1 MMETTKNKWQINRA
15 GLFNY
20 WYYEDEV
27 FDFAGGKLLLRGN
40 NGAGKSVTMQSFLPV
55 LLDGSTRPERLDPF
69 NSRARRMED
78 YLLGEKE
85 VSGLDERTGYLYME
99 FKKSETDQYMTIG
112 IGLNARRGKPL
123 NFWGFVLT
131 DNRRI
136 GKDIL
141 LYKVEKNEG
150 KEEKIPLSR
159 IQLRNE
165 MGEGGHV
172 VETRKEYASL
182 VNQYIFGYESIEEYE
197 DLIKLLIQLRSPKLS
212 KEFKPSVI
220 FEILEEAL
228 PPLSD
233 EDLRYLSDTIEHM
246 DQTKQQLEQSER
258 ESEAVNAINK
268 AYTAYNQKVLY
279 DQAKG
284 YREAVS
290 NLEQAES
297 ERLAILTK
305 TAELKEHI
313 SHLDQEISN
322 HEDEKTTAEKQ
333 RERLS
338 QHKIW
343 NLEKEKKNDLEKLQR
358 LTDRLENLNK
368 RFSGEQKK
376 ERVTRELLDQ
386 TELSIK
392 RIKESLEDKLD
403 TLSDDAL
410 KAGFSQMH
418 SVNEEDFK
426 ANAGSPFQF
435 SAWMHQAEK
444 HYSYL
449 QEIVKELREFE
460 DLKKQHTEKDSDLG
474 KVKLELDRKRDEEK
488 DWESW
493 LNEEKQKQ
501 LNAIHEWLAEA
512 DYLNLSEDKIQHVSR
527 ALDRLYVDT
536 RYEQVEAPIREA
548 VSAFE
553 SENLRTLA
561 ELETRKNAEQQ
572 LKNERERE
580 LSEWKNKKDPDP
592 NTHPLTKEARKKLKD
607 QGVAAV
613 PLYNTVEFHEG
624 VSETTQK
631 RLEAALIETGL
642 LDALITAEGI
652 EIEHDRVLQPA
663 PQMMAYTLADLLK
676 PDLDAASEIT
686 ETQVDDILRSILID
700 DSNSKVLSLSKD
712 GRYTIGPLVGH
723 AVPVE
728 SVRFIGSH
736 ARERYRKE
744 QIIRLQE
751 ELEDSQTRL
760 DELDRTM
767 REHRSAMDQAKH
779 HLLDFPNDEDL
790 SEGYSNLQSVQLR
803 IERLNEI
810 VNDLSETLK
819 AISAAIRSLKVKL
832 DRQTNS
838 DGLRLDLP
846 VYVEA
851 LDTMR
856 LYEKDLA
863 ALKGTHQQLINQYEK
878 QKDSTEKLLELEET
892 LLDIKDE
899 TATYQ
904 RDIALMEKD
913 IEHIE
918 EQMAKEGVQNI
929 KRQIQA
935 IMKKLSDLDELLK
948 TKRDE
953 RTRKETELSFTSDQ
967 IDEKESQQ
975 AFWNNMKTAWAQT
988 FSEESKRNVHSLER
1002 LDRSLEEDADAIISG
1017 LNHLSKQEISQLSG
1031 SLSRKRNDHQDNLIE
1046 YRPVQR
1052 TVYSEMPDW
1061 MNEAISGSQA
1071 IYVEGWKN
1079 ARSRE
1084 LVELH
1089 LQGKRVSPYL
1099 VADHLK
1105 SERERQQVYLDEQDR
1120 KLYEEILFQSVGN
1133 KLRARIG
1140 RAERWVEEMKALME
1154 SRNDSSGLLFSIR
1167 WKPRT
1172 AETED
1177 EMDTKDLLSLLRQN
1191 AELLSEEDIA
1201 KVTTHFRTKISRAK
1215 ALMKEGTEMQTLLQ
1229 VLKQVLDYR
1238 NWFSFELS
1246 YQRTGD
1252 DRKRQLTDN
1261 QFYKFSG
1268 GEKARAMYIPL
1279 FIASY
1284 SRYLEASDE
1293 APFILS
1299 MDEAFAGVDDH
1310 NIADLFEVLEELG
1323 FNYII
1328 NSQGLWGDYA
1338 TVSELAISEL
1348 FRPQN
1353 ADHVA
1358 VIRYVWDG
1366 SKRRLITNE
1375 EG

>member
-1 MMETTKNKWQINRA
+1 MESTKNKWQINRA

-99 FKKSETDQYMTIG
+99 FKKNKTDQYMTIG

-131 DNRRI
+131 DNRRV

-150 KEEKIPLSR
+150 REEKIPLSR
-159 IQLRNE
+159 IQLRNQV
-165 MGEGGHV
+165 GEGGHV
-172 VETRKEYASL
+172 VETRKEYAGL

-258 ESEAVNAINK
+258 ESEAVTAINK
-268 AYTAYNQKVLY
+268 VYTTYNQKVLY

-290 NLEQAES
+290 NHEQAEA
-297 ERLAILTK
+297 ERLAILSK
-305 TAELKEHI
+305 TAELNAHI
-313 SHLDQEISN
+313 SELNQEISD
-322 HEDEKTTAEKQ
+322 HEDEKDTADKQ
-333 RERLS
+333 RTRLI
-338 QHKIW
+338 QHEIW
-343 NLEKEKKNDLEKLQR
+343 NLEKEKQDDLKKLQR
-358 LTDRLENLNK
+358 LTDRLGNLK
-368 RFSGEQKK
+368 TRYSFEQKK
-376 ERVTRELLDQ
+376 ERVTRDVLDQ

-392 RIKESLEDKLD
+392 RIKESLADSLD
-403 TLSDDAL
+403 SLSDDASR
-410 KAGFSQMH
+410 AGFSETH
-418 SVNEEDFK
+418 SINEEDFK
-426 ANAGSPFQF
+426 ANTESPFQF
-435 SAWMHQAEK
+435 NAWVNQAEK

-449 QEIVKELREFE
+449 QKTVEELREFE
-460 DLKKQHTEKDSDLG
+460 SLKNQHTEKDSELG
-474 KVKLELDRKRDEEK
+474 KAKLELDRKRDEEK

-493 LNEEKQKQ
+493 LSEEKQKQ

-512 DYLNLSEDKIQHVSR
+512 DYLHLSEEKIQHVSR
-527 ALDRLYVDT
+527 ALDRLFVDT
-536 RYEQVEAPIREA
+536 RYEQIEAPIRDA

-553 SENLRTLA
+553 SDKLRTLA

-572 LKNERERE
+572 LKNDRESE
-580 LSEWKNKKDPDP
+580 LSEWKNRKDPDP
-592 NTHPLTKEARKKLKD
+592 DTHPLTKEARIKLKD
-607 QGVAAV
+607 QGIRAV
-613 PLYNTVEFHEG
+613 PLYNAVEFHEG
-624 VSETTQK
+624 VPEATQN

-652 EIEHDRVLQPA
+652 EVEHDRVLRPD
-663 PQMMAYTLADLLK
+663 PQLMAYTLADFLK
-676 PDLDAASEIT
+676 PDLDTASEVT
-686 ETQVDDILRSILID
+686 ESQVDDVLRSILID
-700 DSNSKVLSLSKD
+700 DSSSKVLSLSED

-736 ARERYRKE
+736 ARERYREE
-744 QIIRLQE
+744 QIVRIQK
-751 ELEDSQTRL
+751 ELKESQIRL
-760 DELDRTM
+760 DELDIKMNENRQ
-767 REHRSAMDQAKH
+767 AIVQAKA
-779 HLLDFPNDEDL
+779 HLLDFPDDEDL
-790 SEGYSNLQSVQLR
+790 SEGYSNLLSVQLR
-803 IERLNEI
+803 IERLDEN

-832 DRQTNS
+832 DRQTIS
-838 DGLRLDLP
+838 DGLQLDLM
-846 VYVEA
+846 VYVKA

-856 LYEKDLA
+856 LYEKGLA
-863 ALKGTHQQLINQYEK
+863 ELKGTHLQLINHYEK
-878 QKDSTEKLLELEET
+878 RSDLTEKLIELEGT

-904 RDIALMEKD
+904 RDIDRLEKE
-913 IEHIE
+913 IEQIE
-918 EQMAKEGVQNI
+918 EQMAKEGVQDI
-929 KRQIQA
+929 KDQIQA
-935 IMKKLSDLDELLK
+935 TLRKLSELDDLLK
-948 TKRDE
+948 SKQEE
-953 RTRKETELSFTSDQ
+953 RTRKETELTFTSDQ
-967 IDEKESQQ
+967 IVEKESQQ
-975 AFWNNMKTAWAQT
+975 TFWNKMKIAWAQT
-988 FSEESKRNVHSLER
+988 FSEESKRNVHSIER
-1002 LDRSLEEDADAIISG
+1002 NDQSLEAYADTILLS
-1017 LNHLSKQEISQLSG
+1017 LDHLSKQEISQLSG

-1046 YRPVQR
+1046 YGPVQR
-1052 TVYSEMPDW
+1052 TVYSDIPDW
-1061 MNEAISGSQA
+1061 MNEAISGSHA
-1071 IYVEGWKN
+1071 IYVERWKN

-1105 SERERQQVYLDEQDR
+1105 SERERQQVYLDKQDR

-1177 EMDTKDLLSLLRQN
+1177 EMDTKDLLSLLRQK

-1252 DRKRQLTDN
+1252 GRKRQLTDN

-1328 NSQGLWGDYA
+1328 NSQGLWGDYP
-1338 TVSELAISEL
+1338 TVTELAISEL

-1366 SKRRLITNE
+1366 SKRRLIAHE
-1375 EG
+1375 ES